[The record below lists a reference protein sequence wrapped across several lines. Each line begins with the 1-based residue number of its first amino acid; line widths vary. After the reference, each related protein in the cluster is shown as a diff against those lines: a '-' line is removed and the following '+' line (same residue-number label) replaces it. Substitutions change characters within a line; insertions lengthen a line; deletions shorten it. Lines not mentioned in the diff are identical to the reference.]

1 MQNVQLLLGALL
13 ELADSS
19 TDEFNEVELLS
30 LLADRCVE
38 LLEASEAGVLLSSS
52 DGTLQL
58 VASSRGA
65 TRLIDLLTHHA
76 DSEAP
81 LAAQPAIG
89 DVATSAPAP
98 PITAAALLAASSPT
112 VRTLPLR
119 AEGKVIGVLNLY
131 GESVASLGADE
142 LEMAQAM
149 VDMATMS
156 VLQGRAA
163 KDAHRLIG
171 QLTTALSSRIL
182 IEQAKG
188 VLAGRGGLDVDSAFK
203 LIRAVARHNH
213 LRLIDV
219 AQDIVQGGPLW
230 PGLAPLAMASPDS
243 AA

>member
-1 MQNVQLLLGALL
+1 
-13 ELADSS
+13 
-19 TDEFNEVELLS
+19 
-30 LLADRCVE
+30 
-38 LLEASEAGVLLSSS
+38 
-52 DGTLQL
+52 
-58 VASSRGA
+58 
-65 TRLIDLLTHHA
+65 
-76 DSEAP
+76 
-81 LAAQPAIG
+81 
-89 DVATSAPAP
+89 
-98 PITAAALLAASSPT
+98 